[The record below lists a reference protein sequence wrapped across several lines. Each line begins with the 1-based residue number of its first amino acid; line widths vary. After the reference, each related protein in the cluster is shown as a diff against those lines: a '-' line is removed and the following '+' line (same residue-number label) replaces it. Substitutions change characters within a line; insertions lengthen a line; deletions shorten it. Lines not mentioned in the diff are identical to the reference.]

1 MRILV
6 TGSEGFIGKN
16 LCARLKKD
24 GHYVFYYDLKIG
36 KAWDFLAVPPEVDI
50 IYHLACVNQEEA
62 LENPQENLMTN
73 AWGAKLAG
81 FWAMEQGIPLVFTST
96 ASVYGASERIP
107 TPVDADIKPQTDYA
121 VAKLAGE
128 HFIRNSGCDYK
139 ILRLSNVYG
148 PGQTTENPYCGVIG
162 KFIEA
167 AIDNKP
173 LEVIKPGTQTRDYT
187 YIDDV
192 IDVITSTDTDN
203 TTKNVSSGT
212 ETSVLDLAN
221 EIIRQTGHKSGIAM
235 IEPRG
240 IDGIMRRRLIT
251 DYRCPTALDEG
262 LAKTVEWYRATAGKG
277 SPASFAPLRPGSL
290 SGQTL

>member
-1 MRILV
+1 MIV

-16 LCARLKKD
+16 LVARLERS
-24 GHYVFYYDLKIG
+24 GHWVYKMDTKRGLDMFTS
-36 KAWDFLAVPPEVDI
+36 LATVDV
-50 IYHLACVNQEEA
+50 IYHLACINQEEA
-62 LENPQENLMTN
+62 LNKPLENLKVN
-73 AWGAKLAG
+73 AYGAKFMAEAAKRMDAKL
-81 FWAMEQGIPLVFTST
+81 IYTST

-107 TPVDADIKPQTDYA
+107 TPVDADINPQTDYA

-162 KFIEA
+162 RFIEQGMA
-167 AIDNKP
+167 GEP
-173 LEVIKPGTQTRDYT
+173 LTMIAPGTQTRDYT

-192 IDVITSTDTDN
+192 IDVITTTEADN

-212 ETSVLDLAN
+212 ETSVSWLAG
-221 EIIRQTGHKSGIAM
+221 EIIKLTGSKSGLVVIP
-235 IEPRG
+235 ERG

-251 DYRCPTALDEG
+251 DYRCPTALSEG
-262 LAKTVEWYRATAGKG
+262 LARTVEWYRVTTGEG
-277 SPASFAPLRPGSL
+277 SPASLAPLRPGSL

>member
-1 MRILV
+1 MRLLNGGHDVVCWDTKVGKDLFKQSRFDFDLV
-6 TGSEGFIGKN
+6 
-16 LCARLKKD
+16 
-24 GHYVFYYDLKIG
+24 
-36 KAWDFLAVPPEVDI
+36 
-50 IYHLACVNQEEA
+50 YHLACVNQEEA
-62 LENPQENLMTN
+62 LKKPEHNLHVN
-73 AWGAKLAG
+73 AGGTHLIAKLCARYN
-81 FWAMEQGIPLVFTST
+81 IPLIYTST

-107 TPVDADIKPQTDYA
+107 TPVDADINPQTDYA

-162 KFIEA
+162 KFIEQGMA
-167 AIDNKP
+167 GEP
-173 LEVIKPGTQTRDYT
+173 LTMIAPGTQTRDYT

-192 IDVITSTDTDN
+192 IDVITTTEADN

-212 ETSVLDLAN
+212 ETSVSWLAG
-221 EIIRQTGHKSGIAM
+221 EIIKLTGRKSGLVVIP
-235 IEPRG
+235 ERG

-262 LAKTVEWYRATAGKG
+262 LAKTVEWYRVTARKG
-277 SPASFAPLRPGSL
+277 SPASFTPLRPGSL